1 MIFLTGTIGIL
12 ICAARCHISSLSIYI
27 YFFFFRLKEIKHTSA
42 RYDKRVI
49 VQATAARKSID
60 LTL

>member
-1 MIFLTGTIGIL
+1 MIFLTGTMGIL
-12 ICAARCHISSLSIYI
+12 IWAARCHISSLSLYI
-27 YFFFFRLKEIKHTSA
+27 FFRLKEIKHTRA

-49 VQATAARKSID
+49 VEATATRKSID